1 MMRNGGAEVFPLRT
15 SGDGAERSRLRD
27 TRAERWTDEGLERR
41 HKVRLHLQTAGWSHQ
56 NYAELLN
63 VLADSQTSSFKAGCC
78 CGGGDTSGRVG
89 SSCRER
95 TRQGRSLTMGVVLQ
109 LKDISRDRKNI
120 GNIF

>member
-1 MMRNGGAEVFPLRT
+1 MRNGGAEVFPLRT

-78 CGGGDTSGRVG
+78 CGGGETPAGASAALVERGRA
-89 SSCRER
+89 RA
-95 TRQGRSLTMGVVLQ
+95 GV
-109 LKDISRDRKNI
+109 
-120 GNIF
+120 